1 MLSSVA
7 LILIHSLTAEAP
19 SFETDIK
26 WDHFK
31 SGLSNQIQI
40 NQKIISEANDYLINE
55 DVDLSILST
64 IQLFE
69 TRLKP
74 DPKDGDCFWNF
85 KRGQKTKLVCRAFGP
100 MQISGGVVK
109 WAKNIL
115 PDDLQNL
122 SKEKL
127 HDPETNTRV
136 GYIILKN
143 FKAICKSSLPGVWLT
158 AYGEGKCPKN
168 NQLDY
173 EGIRRCA
180 VLTSLLKANN
190 ILPDDWK
197 CGHEGKKMK
206 DKTALKFISKI
217 EEYNN
222 QKLAVEDRKN

>member
-1 MLSSVA
+1 MLPLLN
-7 LILIHSLTAEAP
+7 LILIHALSAEAP

-31 SGLSNQIQI
+31 SGLNNQIQVDQHVI
-40 NQKIISEANDYLINE
+40 MNSEKLLTDKEI
-55 DVDLSILST
+55 DLNILAT

-74 DPKDGDCFWNF
+74 DPKDGDCHWEFI
-85 KRGQKTKLVCRAFGP
+85 KGSKSKLICRSFGP

-115 PDDLQNL
+115 PNDLQNL
-122 SKEKL
+122 TKEQL
-127 HDPETNTRV
+127 HDPEINTRV
-136 GYIILKN
+136 GYIILQN
-143 FKAICKSSLPGVWLT
+143 FKAICKSFSPGVWMT

-168 NQLDY
+168 NALDY

-190 ILPDDWK
+190 ILPEDWK
-197 CGHEGKKMK
+197 CGHEGKKMN
-206 DKTALKFISKI
+206 DKTALKFIAKI

-222 QKLAVEDRKN
+222 QKLVVEDRKN